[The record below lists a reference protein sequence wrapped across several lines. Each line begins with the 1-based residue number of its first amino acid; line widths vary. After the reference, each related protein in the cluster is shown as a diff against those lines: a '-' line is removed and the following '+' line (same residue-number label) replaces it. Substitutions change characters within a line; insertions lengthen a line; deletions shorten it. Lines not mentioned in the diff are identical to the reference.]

1 MNNLMKHLIAL
12 VLLAT
17 LQGVT
22 FTAAWA
28 DDKPLD
34 LRKEPV
40 QTPGLIPAITSEN
53 LAESE
58 ATIPTKRPYRLGPND
73 TVQINFFSV
82 PDLNLLDVRLS
93 PDGSIMIP
101 ALGTIN
107 CNGLTLDELQA
118 KIQRDMAKYLKDPRV
133 SINLIT
139 TKPLVVSVLGAVRR
153 AGNYE
158 FNTNPSKAQLQP
170 NALNDFLKVERTSPT
185 LVNAIIAA
193 GGMDYDANMEKV
205 TIINNY
211 SKEQY
216 KINLLPLVMGV
227 EKHPDIWLTYGDM
240 IHIERLNSPLA
251 VNPSHFKAL
260 ARTTYFSD
268 TMPVRVYGYVANP
281 GLVQLDTSR
290 NVDVNSA
297 IALAGGFQGDFAYS
311 PSKVMIARKDE
322 FGHLATRIINP
333 REEDA
338 TVLPGDIIYVPDKPL
353 SKIVRGFRILGNI
366 ISPVSTFAGA
376 YNSTALIFEPTRNFR
391 R

>member
-1 MNNLMKHLIAL
+1 MNKLMTRLIAL

-28 DDKPLD
+28 EDKPID
-34 LRKEPV
+34 LRKAPV

-53 LAESE
+53 LEESE
-58 ATIPTKRPYRLGPND
+58 ATIPAKRPYRLGPND

-82 PDLNLLDVRLS
+82 PELNLLDVRLS

-118 KIQRDMAKYLKDPRV
+118 KIQIDMAKYLKDPRV

-185 LVNAIIAA
+185 LVNAVIAA

-211 SKEQY
+211 SKKQY

-251 VNPSHFKAL
+251 VNPAHFKAL

-338 TVLPGDIIYVPDKPL
+338 TVLPGDIIYVPDKPI
-353 SKIVRGFRILGNI
+353 SKIVRGFRIVTTL
-366 ISPVSTFAGA
+366 ISPISTFAGA
-376 YNSTALIFEPTRNFR
+376 YNSTALLFEPTRNFR